1 MRNQLPKLCLSKTK
15 KIGRFPVY
23 AENFHPHPPITNWV
37 FVFSLAFRPSSII
50 FWLQWII
57 FMQKKSL
64 KAQKTLFLSRKK
76 LFYFHVNSMHK
87 CSKKVFKKRGNFSI
101 DRELSLKEDEI
112 CDMIYCYIGLGK
124 YNKMWLKCKLN
135 SYNYSL
141 CAIINYV

>member
-1 MRNQLPKLCLSKTK
+1 MN
-15 KIGRFPVY
+15 Y
-23 AENFHPHPPITNWV
+23 FH
-37 FVFSLAFRPSSII
+37 A
-50 FWLQWII
+50 
-57 FMQKKSL
+57 KKSL

-141 CAIINYV
+141 CLICSGFLIWGVNIWIWNILVIKIHARKSSFCHSTLISTLLSQLMVKTLTKYRVFRLKN